1 MTAESKK
8 SDIAPFFRRKGA
20 RRVVY
25 GMAAIQVV
33 AIYGVTG
40 YMSMGWTFIDALYQV
55 VITISGV
62 GFDEVIPMISTGS
75 RVFTMSVIGLGM
87 LSVAFTLGS
96 FVQFLTE
103 SEILDYFGR
112 HRMSKNIQT
121 LSGHTIIAGY
131 GHLGGLICDELAAR
145 EKPFVLIDQSRDRSA
160 MAEDRGFFVVT
171 GDATEEL
178 VLQQAGIDR
187 AKVLVSVVP
196 DDAENVF
203 ITLTARQMCAGLVI
217 VSRAE
222 GPSTPKKLR
231 QAGADHIVMPA
242 AIGANRI
249 VSLLTNPGAVEF
261 VELVT
266 NRSSVEIEMD
276 ELAITP
282 SSALAGLSL
291 RDADIKRRTGV
302 IVIAIKRV
310 DGRLEFPPT
319 GDEIFAAG
327 DSIVLM
333 GQRPNLDQ
341 FRRHFQISQGA
352 G

>member
-1 MTAESKK
+1 
-8 SDIAPFFRRKGA
+8 
-20 RRVVY
+20 VY
-25 GMAAIQVV
+25 GLAAIQVV
-33 AIYGVTG
+33 AAYGVSG
-40 YMSMGWTFIDALYQV
+40 YMTMGWTFIDALYQV

-62 GFDEVIPMISTGS
+62 GFDEVVPMNSTGS

-112 HRMSKNIQT
+112 HRMTKHIQT
-121 LSGHTIIAGY
+121 LTGHTIVAGY
-131 GHLGGLICDELAAR
+131 GHLGSLICDELAAR
-145 EKPFVLIDQSRDRSA
+145 EKPFVLIDQSRDRAA
-160 MAEDRGFFVVT
+160 MAEARGFSVVT
-171 GDATEEL
+171 GDATEEQ
-178 VLQQAGIDR
+178 VLQHAGIER
-187 AKVLVSVVP
+187 AKVLVSVTP

-203 ITLTARQMCAGLVI
+203 ITLTARQMCPDLLI

-222 GPSTPKKLR
+222 GPSTPKKLK

-242 AIGANRI
+242 AIGAHRI
-249 VSLLTNPGAVEF
+249 VSLLTNPAAVEF
-261 VELVT
+261 AELVT

-276 ELAITP
+276 ELLIAPT
-282 SSALAGLSL
+282 STLAGQNL

-302 IVIAIKRV
+302 IVIAIKRA

-319 GDEIFAAG
+319 GNEVFAPG

-333 GQRPNLDQ
+333 GQRPNLQQ
-341 FRRHFQISQGA
+341 FREHYQVGNVGR
-352 G
+352 